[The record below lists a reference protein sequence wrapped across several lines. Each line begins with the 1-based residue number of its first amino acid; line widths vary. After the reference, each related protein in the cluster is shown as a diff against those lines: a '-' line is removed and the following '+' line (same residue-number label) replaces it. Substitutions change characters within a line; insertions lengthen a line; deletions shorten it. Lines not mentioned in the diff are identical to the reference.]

1 MGTDDDI
8 TIWDC
13 PVPRCNGKL
22 IKRKNK
28 NDDSEFLGCTRYPK
42 CTYTQ
47 KMEKED
53 ELNGVADA
61 ASVWE

>member
-1 MGTDDDI
+1 MKNDDI

-13 PVPRCNGKL
+13 PKCGKGKL
-22 IKRKNK
+22 IKRKSKTGN
-28 NDDSEFLGCTRYPK
+28 NFLGCTEYPK

-47 KMEKED
+47 KNEKSD
-53 ELNGVADA
+53 DGGVADA